1 MNIDG
6 VPDGIRE
13 TAHRLADAASAA
25 TLRHFRSPGLAASSK
40 TSLGF
45 DPVTIADR
53 ESERAM
59 RDILA
64 VARPDDAIL
73 GEEQAF
79 RPGTSGL
86 TWILDPID
94 GTRAFL
100 AGAPT
105 WGVLIGV
112 RDETRALYGMVC
124 QPFTGE
130 RFEGGAATALW
141 SRDGGTPRRLATRD
155 TASLSDAILMS
166 TFPEIGS
173 AAEHAAFARVAGRVR
188 LTRYGLD
195 CYAYALLAHG
205 ALDLVIEAGLQSYDI
220 VAPAALVEAAGGVVS
235 TWRGGS
241 PLDGGRIVAAANPAL
256 HEAALDLLN
265 AP

>member
-1 MNIDG
+1 MSIDG

-13 TAHRLADAASAA
+13 TAHRLADAASVV
-25 TLRHFRSPGLAASSK
+25 TLRHFRSAGLAAANK
-40 TSLGF
+40 ASLGF

-53 ESERAM
+53 ESESAM

-64 VARPDDAIL
+64 EARPDDAVL

-86 TWILDPID
+86 TWVLDPID

-130 RFEGGAATALW
+130 RFEGGGAAAHW
-141 SRDGGTPRRLATRD
+141 SRDGGAPRRLATRA
-155 TASLSDAILMS
+155 TGRLSEAILMS

-173 AAEHAAFARVAGRVR
+173 AAEHAAFARVAGRAR

-205 ALDLVIEAGLQSYDI
+205 AVDVVIEAGLQSYDI
-220 VAPAALVEAAGGVVS
+220 VAPAALIEAAGGVVT
-235 TWRGGS
+235 TWQGGS
-241 PLDGGRIVAAANPAL
+241 PLEGGCILATANPAL
-256 HEAALDLLN
+256 HEAALDLL
-265 AP
+265 AAR